1 MSSDAEEH
9 LGTGTPTQTD
19 TEIPDSH
26 GQGDESGAEEESPD
40 PSKTTNS
47 GLPKNLLRSPS
58 RETNKTVTQ
67 EITAL
72 SVKEMA
78 AQEQRI
84 SQLTQIMQEFGTQTH
99 FEQLN
104 DHRQKAGKALLE
116 SQFFPSFHH
125 LRAFTVALTTE
136 NFQEDFVVAGGYQEA
151 VTFYRDRM
159 GLGSEREALSFLC
172 NLCDNQDRIFG
183 QPQNLLRENYPEG
196 FYQDDEIVSSDSDS
210 QENRNSQ
217 HREMRSVSSS
227 SQRKPGDK
235 KHKQQRDT
243 GTKFVDEGKPQST
256 ILYPARTTKFE
267 EEGKP
272 QSSIL
277 YNAQKATLS
286 NSSKT
291 KSIKMTSIPR
301 KAHASA
307 RQFATKNSTTVEE
320 TSANADEAPES
331 YWTKDV
337 VKASLLNAQKTV
349 QTSVPT
355 FTQVDPLT
363 RQALLAGKITLRD
376 DGLRDRFAGRRRKT
390 QVTRPWVF
398 SHQPPDDENRD
409 ANGVAQPCNYSI
421 HQLIDTGGDFDHLQ
435 SQLPQEIKFL
445 LGGSDHKGKN
455 CLIPG
460 AGRFWKGFAGRMLA
474 ILDFRLK
481 IFPVENHWL
490 TTLSNTLAAEHAA
503 LTPAQKLTNPHLTMI
518 DEIEKVQRAL
528 LFANGM
534 AIEEMI
540 DLAQFSKLERGSTL
554 HDAVEIEKLHR
565 RKAKS
570 RPVKNK
576 DTLLNTTDKTPV
588 LSPIVKKTVEKEIW
602 NATQSLASKVLG
614 WNSSLTFTPN
624 MMKFI
629 SKRKGGKDHRTS
641 SKRPRDDKY
650 PGNKRPRG
658 TKRESRRD
666 RERRKKRK
674 AEADKKRKAKQSADD
689 G

>member
-1 MSSDAEEH
+1 MSSDAEED
-9 LGTGTPTQTD
+9 LGTGLPTQTD
-19 TEIPDSH
+19 TDFLNSH
-26 GQGDESGAEEESPD
+26 GGDESGQEEDSTD
-40 PSKTTNS
+40 PSKTTDA
-47 GLPKNLLRSPS
+47 GLPNNLLQSPS
-58 RETNKTVTQ
+58 RETNTTVTPEKTV
-67 EITAL
+67 L
-72 SVKEMA
+72 SVKELA
-78 AQEQRI
+78 AQDQKVQ
-84 SQLTQIMQEFGTQTH
+84 QLTQIMQEFGTQAH

-104 DHRQKAGKALLE
+104 AHRKKAGKDLLE

-136 NFQEDFVVAGGYQEA
+136 NFRKDFVVAGGYQEA
-151 VTFYRDRM
+151 ITFYRDKL

-172 NLCDNQDRIFG
+172 NLCDSQDRIFG

-196 FYQDDEIVSSDSDS
+196 FYRDDEIFSSDSDS
-210 QENRNSQ
+210 EESKNSQ
-217 HREMRSVSSS
+217 NRKMRSVSSS
-227 SQRKPGDK
+227 SQRKPGGK
-235 KHKQQRDT
+235 KHKQQKDT

-256 ILYPARTTKFE
+256 ILYPNRTTKFE

-277 YNAQKATLS
+277 STAQKATLS

-291 KSIKMTSIPR
+291 KSTKMTSIPR
-301 KAHASA
+301 KEHASA
-307 RQFATKNSTTVEE
+307 RQFATKKSTTVEE
-320 TSANADEAPES
+320 TSAKADEAPDS

-355 FTQVDPLT
+355 FTQVDALT

-376 DGLRDRFAGRRRKT
+376 DGLRDRFAGRRKKT
-390 QVTRPWVF
+390 QVNRPWVF

-435 SQLPQEIKFL
+435 SQLPHEIKFL
-445 LGGSDHKGKN
+445 LGGNDHKTKN

-481 IFPVENHWL
+481 IFPVENHGL
-490 TTLSNTLAAEHAA
+490 TTLSKTLAGEYAA
-503 LTPAQKLTNPHLTMI
+503 LTPAQKLTKPHLTMT

-528 LFANGM
+528 LFTNAM
-534 AIEEMI
+534 AIEETI
-540 DLAQFSKLERGSTL
+540 DLSQFSKLERGNTL

-570 RPVKNK
+570 RPIKNK

-588 LSPIVKKTVEKEIW
+588 LPPIVKKTVEKEIW

-614 WNSSLTFTPN
+614 WNPSLTFTPN
-624 MMKFI
+624 MKKFI

-650 PGNKRPRG
+650 PRNVKPRG
-658 TKRESRRD
+658 PKRESRRD

-674 AEADKKRKAKQSADD
+674 ADAEKKRKAKQSPD